1 MSDPELHELKIE
13 FTEWKTQQKHIM
25 SKVDEL
31 HSDMSDVKK
40 AIFQAKWMLVGGVV
54 FAGLMNS
61 PVLVD
66 ILSSVGK

>member
-25 SKVDEL
+25 SKVDV
-31 HSDMSDVKK
+31 SDVKK